1 MKSEIRIHTSLLDF
15 LNVNFN
21 LAILCNTIILNN
33 LKPMNYKRVILPFLF
48 MLVICDAS
56 FSQGEQNKQLLTID
70 RIYDSSE
77 FFQERMS
84 PITWIDEGDSYVILE
99 DGLRGNELIKYNSK
113 TQKKSTFLAAS
124 ELRNPESKS
133 IINVEDFS
141 LSEDGRKLLLFTN
154 SSRVW
159 RSNTKGDYWVY
170 DFDTKVLSQLGKQFP
185 SSSLMFAKFSSDHK
199 YVGYV
204 QGFNIYIEEFKTGA
218 IKRLTRDGNKDIIN
232 GTFDWVYEEEFGCR
246 DGFRWSEDSRHIAFW
261 KLDAAGT
268 GVFSMINNT
277 DSIYPKVIPIQYPKV
292 GEQPSICKIGI
303 VDTYTGETDW
313 VVIPDAK
320 ADNYIPAIQWMEDS
334 KLLIQQLN
342 RHQNH
347 LTFWV
352 YDITSKTISLLYEE
366 REDTWVDIKYPDIT
380 ANGWARTDMHMANKG
395 QSILRMTEN
404 DGWRHIYAIDI
415 ESGDKELITPGTYD
429 VASLQNS
436 TNDGLYFMASPDNKT
451 QRYLFHKKA
460 KQTADEK
467 RITPSEFEGINKYRI
482 SPNGKYAIHTHT
494 SHKEPFSAR
503 LISLPSH
510 KTLKTFI
517 GNDIYKRKL
526 STLDLPE
533 IEFFNVTTEEGIR
546 IDGRMIKPVDFDP
559 SQKYPVLFH
568 VYGEPWGQVA
578 QDAFVGLWNIM
589 LSQKGYI
596 IIDMDNRG
604 TPVLNG
610 SEWRKSIYRKIG
622 VINTRDQALAA
633 KEVLKWDFIDAE
645 RTAVWGW
652 SGGGSMTLNLMFQHP
667 DIYKTGIAIAAVAY
681 QLTYDNIYQE
691 RYMGL
696 PQENEEDFLKG
707 SPIHYAKQLEGN
719 LLLIHG
725 TADDNVHY
733 QNAEMLINEL
743 VRHNKLFDLMIY
755 PNRSHG
761 IWEGD
766 NTTRHLYSMMTK
778 YLLEHCPVND

>member
-1 MKSEIRIHTSLLDF
+1 MNFRNVLLG
-15 LNVNFN
+15 
-21 LAILCNTIILNN
+21 
-33 LKPMNYKRVILPFLF
+33 FLF
-48 MLVICDAS
+48 FVLICDLAVA
-56 FSQGEQNKQLLTID
+56 QAQDDKRQLTID
-70 RIYDSSE
+70 RIYHSSE
-77 FFQERMS
+77 FSQERMS
-84 PITWIDEGDSYVILE
+84 PITWVDEGNSYVIVE
-99 DGLRGNELIKYNSK
+99 KGLRGNELIKYNSN
-113 TQKKSTFLAAS
+113 TQEESSFLSAS
-124 ELRNPESKS
+124 QLRDPQSQSVIPVEAFTLSSDESK
-133 IINVEDFS
+133 V
-141 LSEDGRKLLLFTN
+141 LLFTN

-170 DFDTKVLSQLGKQFP
+170 DFDTEVLSQLGAQFTP
-185 SSSLMFAKFSSDHK
+185 SSLMFAKFSSDNQ

-204 QGFNIYIEEFKTGA
+204 QGFNVYIEEFKTGT
-218 IKRLTRDGNKDIIN
+218 IKQLTKDGNTDIIN

-246 DGFRWSEDSRHIAFW
+246 DGFRWNESSDKIAYW
-261 KLDAAGT
+261 QLDASGT

-277 DSIYPKVIPIQYPKV
+277 DSIYPQVIPIQYPKV
-292 GEQPSICKIGI
+292 GEKPSLCKIGI
-303 VDTYTGETDW
+303 VDIQSGETTW

-320 ADNYIPAIQWMEDS
+320 EDNYIPAIQWISES
-334 KLLIQQLN
+334 KILIQQLN

-352 YDITSKTISLLYEE
+352 YNVSSKSISLLYEE
-366 REDTWVDIKYPDIT
+366 KEDTWVDIKYPDIT

-395 QSILRMTEN
+395 QSLLRMTET
-404 DGWRHIYAIDI
+404 DGWRHVYAIDI
-415 ESGDKELITPGTYD
+415 KTGETELLTPGDYD
-429 VASLQNS
+429 VASMQNS
-436 TNDGLYFMASPDNKT
+436 TKDGLYFMASPDNKT
-451 QRYLFHKKA
+451 QRYLYHKQANQSDNK
-460 KQTADEK
+460 K
-467 RITPSEFEGINKYRI
+467 RITPAEFDGINKYTI
-482 SPNGKYAIHTHT
+482 APNGKYAIHTHT
-494 SHKEPFSAR
+494 SHTEPFTAR
-503 LISLPSH
+503 LVSLPSH
-510 KTLKTFI
+510 KTLETFI

-526 STLDLPE
+526 GTLDLPA
-533 IEFFNVTTEEGIR
+533 IEFFNVVTEEGIR
-546 IDGRMIKPVDFDP
+546 IDGRMIKPIDFDP
-559 SQKYPVLFH
+559 NKKYPVLFH

-589 LSQKGYI
+589 LAQQGYI

-633 KEVLKWDFIDAE
+633 KEVLKWDFIDRD

-667 DIYKTGIAIAAVAY
+667 EIYKTGMAIAAVAY

-707 SPIHYAKQLEGN
+707 SPIHYADQLEGN

-766 NTTRHLYSMMTK
+766 NTTRHLYSMMTN
-778 YLLEHCPVND
+778 YLLEHCPPNR

>member
-1 MKSEIRIHTSLLDF
+1 MNFRNVLLG
-15 LNVNFN
+15 
-21 LAILCNTIILNN
+21 
-33 LKPMNYKRVILPFLF
+33 FLF
-48 MLVICDAS
+48 FVLICDLAVA
-56 FSQGEQNKQLLTID
+56 QAQDDKRQLTID
-70 RIYDSSE
+70 RIYHSSE
-77 FFQERMS
+77 FSQERMS
-84 PITWIDEGDSYVILE
+84 PITWVDEGNSYVIVE
-99 DGLRGNELIKYNSK
+99 KGLRGNELIKYNSN
-113 TQKKSTFLAAS
+113 TQEKSSFLSAS
-124 ELRNPESKS
+124 QLRDPQSQSVIPVEAFTLSSDESK
-133 IINVEDFS
+133 V
-141 LSEDGRKLLLFTN
+141 LLFTN

-170 DFDTKVLSQLGKQFP
+170 DFDTEVLSQLGAQFTP
-185 SSSLMFAKFSSDHK
+185 SSLMFAKFSSDNQ

-204 QGFNIYIEEFKTGA
+204 QGFNVYIEEFKTGT
-218 IKRLTRDGNKDIIN
+218 IKQLTKDGNTDIIN

-246 DGFRWSEDSRHIAFW
+246 DGFRWNESSDKIAYW
-261 KLDAAGT
+261 QLNASGT

-292 GEQPSICKIGI
+292 GEKPSLCKIGI
-303 VDTYTGETDW
+303 VDIQSGETNW
-313 VVIPDAK
+313 VAIPDAK
-320 ADNYIPAIQWMEDS
+320 DDNYIPAIQWISES
-334 KLLIQQLN
+334 KILIQQLN

-352 YDITSKTISLLYEE
+352 YDVSSNSISLLYEE
-366 REDTWVDIKYPDIT
+366 KEDTWVDIKYPDIT
-380 ANGWARTDMHMANKG
+380 ANGWARTDMHMTNKG
-395 QSILRMTEN
+395 QSLLRMTET
-404 DGWRHIYAIDI
+404 DGWRHVYAIDI
-415 ESGDKELITPGTYD
+415 KTGETELLTPGDYD
-429 VASLQNS
+429 VASMQNS
-436 TNDGLYFMASPDNKT
+436 TKDGLYFMASPDNKT
-451 QRYLFHKKA
+451 QRYLYHKKA
-460 KQTADEK
+460 NQSDKKK
-467 RITPSEFEGINKYRI
+467 RITPAEFDGINKYTI
-482 SPNGKYAIHTHT
+482 APNGKYAIHTHT
-494 SHKEPFSAR
+494 SHTEPFTAR
-503 LISLPSH
+503 LVSLPSH
-510 KTLKTFI
+510 KTLETFI

-526 STLDLPE
+526 GTLDLPA
-533 IEFFNVTTEEGIR
+533 IEFFNVVTEEGIR
-546 IDGRMIKPVDFDP
+546 IDGRMIKPIDFDP
-559 SQKYPVLFH
+559 NKKYPVLFH

-589 LSQKGYI
+589 LAQQGYI

-633 KEVLKWDFIDAE
+633 KEVLKWDFIDRD

-667 DIYKTGIAIAAVAY
+667 EIYKTGMAIAAVAY

-707 SPIHYAKQLEGN
+707 SPIHYADQLEGN

-766 NTTRHLYSMMTK
+766 NTTRHLYSMMTN
-778 YLLEHCPVND
+778 YLLEHCPPNVN